1 MVVHLTLVRVLKG
14 LYGKRLALRHGK
26 ALQSSVTSWNKTS
39 LTHTARMTPAAV
51 VHPCPQTTQGGKGAK
66 PNQPHTVR
74 SLSGLGGGGG
84 GDINVTS
91 LARTAPY
98 FLWAAKPSCQSHTH
112 CNNYVWH
119 GLSFVLVSCTSSIA
133 PPPPPPPP

>member
-74 SLSGLGGGGG
+74 SLSGLEGGVGGGGHQRYIFGKNSSVFSLG
-84 GDINVTS
+84 GKAQLSIT
-91 LARTAPY
+91 
-98 FLWAAKPSCQSHTH
+98 HT
-112 CNNYVWH
+112 
-119 GLSFVLVSCTSSIA
+119 L
-133 PPPPPPPP
+133 